1 MTQQHINSSSN
12 ILKLEVN
19 KDIGDIKI
27 QRYEDVV
34 EDDNFYSP
42 PRRPGVGVVRIN
54 VDSNNNNQA
63 AVIIPERN
71 SSFDA
76 SEYLQQQ
83 QAQQRVQT
91 LVIDDANN
99 DKYSRRALNIEGQ
112 TYVQKNEV
120 N

>member
-1 MTQQHINSSSN
+1 MTQQQHINSSSN

-27 QRYEDVV
+27 ERYEDVV

-42 PRRPGVGVVRIN
+42 PPRRSGVGVVRIN

-71 SSFDA
+71 SFDA

-120 N
+120 